1 MAAFIDAT
9 VSLHGEYTPTACE
22 RFRDATGA
30 HPVLWVA
37 FVLVHVLAVSL

>member
-1 MAAFIDAT
+1 MGT
-9 VSLHGEYTPTACE
+9 SSNYGEYTPTACE

-37 FVLVHVLAVSL
+37 FVLVHVWAVFQ